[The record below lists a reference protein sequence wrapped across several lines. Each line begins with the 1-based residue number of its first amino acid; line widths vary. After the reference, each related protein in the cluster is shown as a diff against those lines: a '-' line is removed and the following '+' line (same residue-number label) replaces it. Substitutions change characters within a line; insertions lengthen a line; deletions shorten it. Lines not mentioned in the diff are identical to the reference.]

1 MKDPMLMR
9 CWDNVVA
16 FIDAGG
22 CFELYR
28 IDEFEV
34 CSASI
39 RVILIH
45 NARSWVS

>member
-22 CFELYR
+22 CFLSCIEVTSLKYVVRVSEL
-28 IDEFEV
+28 F
-34 CSASI
+34 
-39 RVILIH
+39 
-45 NARSWVS
+45 